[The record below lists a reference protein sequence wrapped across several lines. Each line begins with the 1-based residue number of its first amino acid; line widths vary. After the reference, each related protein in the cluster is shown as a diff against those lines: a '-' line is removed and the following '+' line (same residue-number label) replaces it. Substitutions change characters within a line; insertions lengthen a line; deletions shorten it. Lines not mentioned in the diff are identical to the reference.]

1 MSKEVRLNS
10 KRSFMMKIPNKR
22 ELQQVAFNHSS
33 ELTLWRF
40 YEDLQKM
47 CCKIFLANDTTL
59 PSHNLLGFRKNILK

>member
-1 MSKEVRLNS
+1 MLFFITQSYFKVSKEVRLNS

-40 YEDLQKM
+40 YEDL
-47 CCKIFLANDTTL
+47 
-59 PSHNLLGFRKNILK
+59 